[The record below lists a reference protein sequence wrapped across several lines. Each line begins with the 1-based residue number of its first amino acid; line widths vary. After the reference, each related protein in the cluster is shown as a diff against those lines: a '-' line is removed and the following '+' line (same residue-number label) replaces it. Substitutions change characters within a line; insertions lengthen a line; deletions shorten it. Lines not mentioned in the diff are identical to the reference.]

1 MGNPNGSGGDAR
13 PNGMTSQ
20 DVRQF
25 RNQASQMAN
34 DLQNLRRQLQGAGAD
49 PKNLQSIDEVVKGL
63 RTLDNDRA
71 YADTKGLQTEA
82 QALDTL
88 KKVEYDMRRKLD
100 TSNQQLFLSGSDEVP
115 PKYKDLVD
123 QYYRALSKK
132 AGGGGGGGK

>member
-1 MGNPNGSGGDAR
+1 
-13 PNGMTSQ
+13 MTSQ
-20 DVRQF
+20 DIRQF

-34 DLQNLRRQLQGAGAD
+34 DLQNLRRQLQGAGVD

-63 RTLDNDRA
+63 RSLDNDRA

-115 PKYKDLVD
+115 AKYKDLVD

-132 AGGGGGGGK
+132 AGGGGGGGGT